1 MAFCLKFSS
10 RALREIGEAQEWY
23 ELQSPGLGEEFI
35 AAMELQLKRL
45 EQAPLLYAEV
55 IHNVRRALLP
65 RFPYGLFY
73 AVRGFWLCY
82 MMLVI
87 RDVGLKT
94 ANIVRSGGK
103 ARCAELIVQC
113 LF

>member
-1 MAFCLKFSS
+1 MAYRLKFSI

-23 ELQSPGLGEEFI
+23 ESQVPGLGDEFI

-55 IHNVRRALLP
+55 FPRVHRAILP

-73 AVRGFWLCY
+73 TVRGD
-82 MMLVI
+82 LVHVLAVLH
-87 RDVGLKT
+87 D
-94 ANIVRSGGK
+94 
-103 ARCAELIVQC
+103 ARNPKRWPKNC
-113 LF
+113 

>member
-1 MAFCLKFSS
+1 MAFRLKFSS

-23 ELQSPGLGEEFI
+23 ELQNPGLGEEFI

-55 IHNVRRALLP
+55 IPNVHRALLP

-73 AVRGFWLCY
+73 AVRSNLIHV
-82 MMLVI
+82 LAVLH
-87 RDVGLKT
+87 D
-94 ANIVRSGGK
+94 
-103 ARCAELIVQC
+103 ARNPRQWPQTR
-113 LF
+113 

>member
-1 MAFCLKFSS
+1 MAYRLKFST
-10 RALREIGEAQEWY
+10 RALRETGKAQEWY

-55 IHNVRRALLP
+55 IPSVRRAFLP

-73 AVRGFWLCY
+73 VAQSNFVHISTLLHDAR
-82 MMLVI
+82 
-87 RDVGLKT
+87 
-94 ANIVRSGGK
+94 NSGCWPQK
-103 ARCAELIVQC
+103 R
-113 LF
+113 

>member
-1 MAFCLKFSS
+1 MAFRLKFSS
-10 RALREIGEAQEWY
+10 RVLREIGEAQEWY

-55 IHNVRRALLP
+55 IPSVRRAFLP

-73 AVRGFWLCY
+73 AVRGN
-82 MMLVI
+82 LVHVLAVLHDA
-87 RDVGLKT
+87 RNPKHWPKT
-94 ANIVRSGGK
+94 P
-103 ARCAELIVQC
+103 
-113 LF
+113 

>member
-1 MAFCLKFSS
+1 MAFRLKFSS

-55 IHNVRRALLP
+55 IPNVRRALLP

-73 AVRGFWLCY
+73 AVRGDLINVLAVLHDARNPRQWP
-82 MMLVI
+82 
-87 RDVGLKT
+87 KT
-94 ANIVRSGGK
+94 R
-103 ARCAELIVQC
+103 
-113 LF
+113 

>member
-10 RALREIGEAQEWY
+10 RALREIGEAQESY

-73 AVRGFWLCY
+73 AVRG
-82 MMLVI
+82 
-87 RDVGLKT
+87 
-94 ANIVRSGGK
+94 N
-103 ARCAELIVQC
+103 LIYILAV
-113 LF
+113 LHDAGNPRRWPKNR